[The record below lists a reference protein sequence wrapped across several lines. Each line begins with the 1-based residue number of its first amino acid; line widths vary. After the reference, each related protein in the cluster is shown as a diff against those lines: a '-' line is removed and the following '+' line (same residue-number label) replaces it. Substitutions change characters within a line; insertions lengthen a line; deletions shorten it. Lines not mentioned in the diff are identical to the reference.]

1 LKALKPA
8 LCALAMNCALAAGAS
23 PFIGAG
29 DSFISYSSW
38 DAAYCLGF
46 TPQAAPASGFSTHA
60 NIGLDG
66 IPFPRAWYEL
76 GAGYR
81 WLDAA
86 PLLSLPNASLR
97 LGYRFP
103 ILPFMALSPFIGA
116 ELSLPLGRDPL
127 LPIASVTAG
136 LRASFR
142 LHGKSYITISPEY
155 IFPISSDIPSSVSLS
170 ASFRNEEIWHMADTG
185 PDSGYIAAFPPIFSP
200 DQDGV
205 DDTVEIALFDIR
217 RDRVKAWTLT
227 VFSPDG
233 TAFRTMRGDGPPP
246 ERIAWDGSSDS
257 GAAVEPGED
266 FSISLELRSAN
277 AASTTYTGSAT
288 IDVLVQKDGERFKIR
303 VPDINFPS
311 NSYELGDATSRYLV
325 DENRMVLTRIATL
338 FKRFPGYSLTVEGH
352 ANSEH
357 WANPEEFEKEQ
368 RLELQPL
375 SELRAQAVKDALA
388 SLGVEEAR
396 IKVRAYGGTR
406 PVYPFQDLKNAW
418 KNRRV
423 EFILSK

>member
-1 LKALKPA
+1 MA
-8 LCALAMNCALAAGAS
+8 CALAAGAS

-38 DAAYCLGF
+38 DATYCLGF
-46 TPQAAPASGFSTHA
+46 PPQAEPASGFSTQA
-60 NIGLDG
+60 NFGLDG
-66 IPFPRAWYEL
+66 IPLPRAWYEL

-86 PLLSLPNASLR
+86 PLLSLPNAGLR

-103 ILPFMALSPFIGA
+103 ILPFMALSPFVGA

-127 LPIASVTAG
+127 LPIASVSAG

-142 LHGKSYITISPEY
+142 LHGKSYITLGPEY
-155 IFPISSDIPSSVSLS
+155 SFPISGDMPSSVFLS
-170 ASFRNEEIWHMADTG
+170 ASFRNEEQWHMADKG
-185 PDSGYIAAFPPIFSP
+185 ADSGHIAAFPPIFSP

-217 RDRVKAWTLT
+217 RDRVKAWTLAI
-227 VFSPDG
+227 FSPDG

-246 ERIAWDGSSDS
+246 ERISWDGGSDS
-257 GAAVEPGED
+257 GAAVEPGQD

-277 AASTTYTGSAT
+277 ASSTTYHSSAT
-288 IDVLVQKDGERFKIR
+288 IDVLVQKDGDRYKIR

-338 FKRFPGYSLTVEGH
+338 FKRFPGYALTVEGH

-357 WANPEEFEKEQ
+357 WAIPEEFEKEQ
-368 RLELQPL
+368 RQELQPL
-375 SELRAQAVKDALA
+375 SELRARAVKDALV

-406 PVYPFQDLKNAW
+406 PVYPFQDTKNAW